1 MDEKTIIMEQERL
14 AREKKR
20 RRNRKKKR
28 LAGAAAAAML
38 TVGAWYVGWGR
49 NITVQTNQTSV
60 QVTAQ
65 SGQEIVYATLTE
77 VKGNE
82 ITYMVQEEAFGI
94 HEGPGAYEEE
104 GQEQTTLIPVGTD
117 VITRLGATVTFSRLA
132 TGENVALIMEEDEGQ
147 KVIVKVYILN

>member
-1 MDEKTIIMEQERL
+1 MDEKIIMEQERL

-82 ITYMVQEEAFGI
+82 ITYMVQEEASGI
-94 HEGPGAYEEE
+94 NEGPGAYEEE

>member
-94 HEGPGAYEEE
+94 NEGPGAYEEE

-132 TGENVALIMEEDEGQ
+132 TGDNVALIMEEDEGQ

>member
-94 HEGPGAYEEE
+94 NEGPGAYEEE

-132 TGENVALIMEEDEGQ
+132 TGDNVALIMEEDEGQ
-147 KVIVKVYILN
+147 KAIVKVYILN

>member
-94 HEGPGAYEEE
+94 NEGPGAYEEE

>member
-38 TVGAWYVGWGR
+38 TLGAWYVGWGR

-94 HEGPGAYEEE
+94 NEGPGAYEEE

-132 TGENVALIMEEDEGQ
+132 TGDNVALIMEEDEGQ

>member
-60 QVTAQ
+60 QVTEQ

-94 HEGPGAYEEE
+94 NEGPGAYEEE